1 MMLQGLSLMLLDSF
15 LDFFFPAR
23 CFVCR
28 KEIFPTQNICK
39 TCSSQIKYIS
49 SPICIQ
55 CGIPFGSKIGRN
67 HLCGDCSTSELYF
80 SKARA
85 VGYYEGVLQEAI
97 HQFKYNKKTF
107 LAKHLGALMA
117 NYDLDSF
124 DFKSYDSMIP
134 VPLHFKRLR
143 ERGFNQA
150 LSLARYIGKR
160 YDTPVDFKSLRRIR
174 WEAPQ
179 INLGKIERA
188 RNVKGAFVLYY
199 KSRFKDKDILIID
212 DVYTSGATVNECAKV
227 LKKAGVASVDVFT
240 LSRAV

>member
-1 MMLQGLSLMLLDSF
+1 MLLDAF
-15 LDFFFPAR
+15 LDFFFPTR

-28 KEIFPTQNICK
+28 KETVPTEKICK
-39 TCSSQIKYIS
+39 TCSSNIKYIS

-55 CGIPFGSKIGRN
+55 CGIPFLSKIGRD
-67 HLCGDCSTSELYF
+67 HLCGACLTSKLYF

-107 LAKHLGALMA
+107 LAKHLGALMI
-117 NYDLDSF
+117 NYEFDPF
-124 DFKSYDSMIP
+124 DFKSYDFIVP
-134 VPLHFKRLR
+134 IPLHFKRLR

-150 LSLARYIGKR
+150 LSLAGYVGKR
-160 YDTPVDFKSLRRIR
+160 YDTPVDFTSLRRIR
-174 WEAPQ
+174 WEGPQ
-179 INLGKIERA
+179 INLGKIARE
-188 RNVKGAFVLYY
+188 RNVKGAFALYN
-199 KSRFKDKDILIID
+199 KNRFTDKDVLLID